1 LQTKGQRQIRF
12 TWQVWVIVGISLLA
26 LALPMASV
34 ILTMQALSRGGGQ
47 QAPEEASGSG
57 ALEHVLEGIADEKL
71 APRQLENG
79 ETKIELVA
87 FDVHE
92 ERGRVE
98 ELLRSF
104 GGVAIPTSE
113 SAAEIRLLVR
123 VPEDRLP
130 EFLAACLGQGARPP
144 AGDLLEIVIKK
155 REPQ

>member
-1 LQTKGQRQIRF
+1 
-12 TWQVWVIVGISLLA
+12 VIVGISLLA

-47 QAPEEASGSG
+47 QTPEGPEASGSG

-79 ETKIELVA
+79 ETKIELLA
-87 FDVHE
+87 FNVHE